1 MTKEVLINS
10 DETVD
15 EYDKL
20 KVIQKADG
28 FRFSLDAVVLAE
40 FATVKKGDKVIDL
53 GAGNGIISLI
63 IASKAEHITAVEIQ
77 PEMADLAVRNVILN
91 GLGNKIKVVEDDLTL
106 AKEHFPSGQFDVVI
120 TNPPY
125 RIVGSGRLNP
135 NDLKA
140 IARHELKC
148 TLDDVLRVSFH
159 LLKERGRLAIVHR
172 PDRLIDLIVNC
183 RQYRLE
189 PKRIQFIHI
198 GKDQEA
204 SLVLVEAIKNGKPDL
219 KVLSPKIIKI
229 DISNG
234 NR

>member
-1 MTKEVLINS
+1 MTDKVLINS

-15 EYDKL
+15 EYDNL
-20 KVIQKADG
+20 KVIQKANG
-28 FRFSLDAVVLAE
+28 FRFSFDAVILAE
-40 FATVKKGDKVIDL
+40 FATIKKHDKVIDL

-77 PEMADLAVRNVILN
+77 PEMVDLARRNVILN
-91 GLGNKIKVVEDDLTL
+91 GFVEKIEVIEDDLRL
-106 AKEHFPSGQFDVVI
+106 AKEHFPAGQFDVVI

-125 RIVGSGRLNP
+125 RTIGSGRLNP

-148 TLDDVLRVSFH
+148 TLDDVLRVGFH

-172 PDRLIDLIVNC
+172 PDRLIDLIANC

-204 SLVLVEAIKNGKPDL
+204 SLVLVEAVKNGKPDL
-219 KVLSPKIIKI
+219 KVLHPKIIEI
-229 DISNG
+229 AISDN
-234 NR
+234 

>member
-10 DETVD
+10 DETID
-15 EYDKL
+15 EYDNL

-28 FRFSLDAVVLAE
+28 FRFSLDAVILAE

-63 IASKAEHITAVEIQ
+63 VAFNTKAEHITAMEIQ
-77 PEMADLAVRNVILN
+77 PEMVDLAVRNVMLN
-91 GLGNKIKVVEDDLTL
+91 DLGDKIKVVEDDLTL
-106 AKEHFPSGQFDVVI
+106 AKKHFPSGQFDVVI

-125 RIVGSGRLNP
+125 RTIGSGRLNP

-148 TLDDVLRVSFH
+148 TLDDVLRVSFY

-204 SLVLVEAIKNGKPDL
+204 SLVLVEAVKNGKPDL
-219 KVLSPKIIKI
+219 KVLSPKMI
-229 DISNG
+229 DVGISDN
-234 NR
+234 